1 MSDTYKMVPKENYVE
16 VRNSIKEDF
25 TLNCKFYGGNI
36 SGTTEDYQ
44 VIKWY
49 FDKRNS
55 ENK

>member
-25 TLNCKFYGGNI
+25 ALNCKFYGGNI

-55 ENK
+55 ENE